1 MFDESGDSSIEKPKV
16 ARDEPNLVGFGA
28 VDVVGKAQAFWGAE
42 LDVFVRVKG
51 LRECSGLV
59 HIIKSGPLARTIA

>member
-1 MFDESGDSSIEKPKV
+1 MFDESGDGGVEKSKV

-42 LDVFVRVKG
+42 LDVFVRVEG
-51 LRECSGLV
+51 LR
-59 HIIKSGPLARTIA
+59 